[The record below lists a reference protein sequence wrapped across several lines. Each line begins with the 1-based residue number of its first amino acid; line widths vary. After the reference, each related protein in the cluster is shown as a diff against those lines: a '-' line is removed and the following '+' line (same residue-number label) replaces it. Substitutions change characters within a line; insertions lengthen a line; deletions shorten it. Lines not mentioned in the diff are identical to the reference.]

1 MLLGAGLVGCGALIM
16 CMVNSKAP
24 SANLPQGAVVLV
36 MVRGL
41 LIAMK
46 TVGKVGRG
54 LLTLVLGARERANVT
69 LADHT
74 ALHAVSAFS
83 WSPLTFS
90 WALGREDMGNEVS
103 GRGRWLS
110 CHEMVLD
117 PRLCLTMDQVL
128 LYKDHFTISFLFLC
142 I

>member
-1 MLLGAGLVGCGALIM
+1 MLLSAGLVGCGALIM
-16 CMVNSKAP
+16 CMVNSEAP

-54 LLTLVLGARERANVT
+54 LLMLMLGARERANAT
-69 LADHT
+69 LADHM

-90 WALGREDMGNEVS
+90 WALGREDNVWGMKLVGGE
-103 GRGRWLS
+103 GG
-110 CHEMVLD
+110 
-117 PRLCLTMDQVL
+117 
-128 LYKDHFTISFLFLC
+128 
-142 I
+142 